1 MQTRGSFVPFD
12 ILLLLCQYRFS
23 RVNVIDYQ
31 KNPFCDSFTSSLS
44 NCCDEKLQNSEEQDV
59 ISMAEYFATIVLHL
73 SMCFHV
79 IKIAVKQKY
88 ASNQGVVMVLC
99 NVRSWMVLVNS
110 HVDLMK

>member
-1 MQTRGSFVPFD
+1 MQTRGSFSPFD
-12 ILLLLCQYRFS
+12 ILLLLCRYRFS
-23 RVNVIDYQ
+23 RVNVIDYRR
-31 KNPFCDSFTSSLS
+31 NTLCGSFTSSLA
-44 NCCDEKLQNSEEQDV
+44 NCSDGELQNSEEQNV
-59 ISMAEYFATIVLHL
+59 ISIAEYFVTIVLQL